1 MSDIDMLN
9 ALLTV
14 IGIALLLG
22 SPGLMLGAIAG
33 ALLWRGH
40 RVAGAVLGAVAGL
53 VLWLAGWIA
62 LI

>member
-22 SPGLMLGAIAG
+22 SPGLGLGAIAG
-33 ALLWRGH
+33 ALMWRGH